1 MSKKNQKSKIVNP
14 DLGKI
19 PLTRYYENLT
29 NATRA
34 IIAKPKDD
42 FLNEI
47 AEITGRNPETVRT
60 WCLGINTPPPHVRE
74 KIANHMKSKPEILF
88 PETT

>member
-1 MSKKNQKSKIVNP
+1 MSKKNQKSKIANP

-19 PLTRYYENLT
+19 PLTRYYENLP

-47 AEITGRNPETVRT
+47 AEITERNPETVRT
-60 WCLGINTPPPHVRE
+60 WCLVRE